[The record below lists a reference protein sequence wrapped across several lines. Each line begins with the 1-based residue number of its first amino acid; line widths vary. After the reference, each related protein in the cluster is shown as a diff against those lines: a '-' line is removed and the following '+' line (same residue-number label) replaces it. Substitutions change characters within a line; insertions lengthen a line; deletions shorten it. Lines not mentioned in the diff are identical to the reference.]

1 MWFLLSCYLIVFFKE
16 CHFAIAYNYSLR
28 DKLAMNVVDSAS
40 TRWTGTAELQTL
52 NRNDS
57 LEYLDRQV
65 KTSPQWSA
73 LIVYG
78 GKSVGKS
85 TMIIKKIK
93 EWRDDGHLVVDVN
106 LHGQSM
112 SPDNLLNYF
121 VEEYVEGCEKVN
133 KIAGFSNIL
142 KNKITKTNRISK
154 RVNFVWTIVTG
165 ALKVLPFS
173 TQLFTDDSKKKIDS
187 AQLGAVLVNALVD
200 SLKNEELSGKFKD
213 IFVAFINALE
223 EEAVKGNRPI
233 LIIREAQQLIDNT
246 VSEGTM
252 EVAKSLFKCFEQY
265 KLGEKRLA
273 VIMESSEDLWGKLS
287 GYVSLSPESFEEL
300 LVKQWSKEEGYEE
313 LVNRL
318 QVFTSDEYAKLWDA
332 VGGHAGQLFNLYEDL
347 RIGLTLDEAIDKRNH
362 IGINRLNSMI
372 AAPAGCDYEDLIQ
385 NNVRKN
391 DALDIV
397 IQRRRDFLKL
407 LRDSGFH
414 MSNEEVPRD
423 YYHTVQYLCKKNV
436 LWKDLN
442 VITPLH
448 KVYENAIIVCT

>member
-1 MWFLLSCYLIVFFKE
+1 MRFLFSCYLIVFFKE
-16 CHFAIAYNYSLR
+16 CHLAIAFNHRLR
-28 DKLAMNVVDSAS
+28 HKLAMNVVDSAS
-40 TRWTGTAELQTL
+40 TRWTGTSELPQL

-57 LEYLDRQV
+57 LEYLDGHV
-65 KTSPQWSA
+65 KKTPQRYA

-78 GKSVGKS
+78 GKSVGKA
-85 TMIIKKIK
+85 TIIIKKIK

-106 LHGQSM
+106 LKGQSM
-112 SPDNLLNYF
+112 SPDDLLKYF
-121 VEEYVEGCEKVN
+121 VEEYVKGCEKVN
-133 KIAGFSNIL
+133 KVAGFSNIL

-173 TQLFTDDSKKKIDS
+173 TQLFTDGSKKKIGS
-187 AQLGAVLVNALVD
+187 AQLGAVHVNALVD
-200 SLKNEELSGKFKD
+200 SFKNEELSGKFKD
-213 IFVAFINALE
+213 KFVAFINALE
-223 EEAVKGNRPI
+223 EEALNGNRPI
-233 LIIREAQQLIDNT
+233 LIIREAQQLIDST
-246 VSEGTM
+246 VSDGTI